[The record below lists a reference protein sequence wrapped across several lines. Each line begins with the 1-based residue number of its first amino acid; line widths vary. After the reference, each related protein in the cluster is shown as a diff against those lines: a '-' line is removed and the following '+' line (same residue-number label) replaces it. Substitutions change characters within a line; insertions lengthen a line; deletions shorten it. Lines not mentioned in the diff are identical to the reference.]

1 MSGEISYLQ
10 HSLSFQWCIR
20 VDACSVCETLHSSR
34 ISDRGGELLLVALP

>member
-20 VDACSVCETLHSSR
+20 RVDACSVCETLHSR